1 MSIHSRLPDAEFDIM
16 QIIWSHPTP
25 ISSIQVATL
34 SAPEKNWKPQTVLTL
49 LTRLTNR
56 GFLSSEKQGKERL
69 YMPII
74 SKEEYLNRE
83 TNIFMQ
89 RFHQNSLTGMMNAL
103 YAEKNLKEEDI
114 EALET
119 WLHERK

>member
-16 QIIWSHPTP
+16 QIIWSQPTP
-25 ISSIQVATL
+25 ISSMQVATL

-69 YMPII
+69 YTPLI

-83 TNIFMQ
+83 TNMFMQ

>member
-16 QIIWSHPTP
+16 QIIWSQPTP

-69 YMPII
+69 YTPLI

-83 TNIFMQ
+83 TNMFMQ